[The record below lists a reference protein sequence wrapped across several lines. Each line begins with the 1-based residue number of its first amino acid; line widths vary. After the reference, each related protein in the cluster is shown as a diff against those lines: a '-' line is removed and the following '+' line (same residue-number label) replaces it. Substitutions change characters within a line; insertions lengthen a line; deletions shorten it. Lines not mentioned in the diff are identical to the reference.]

1 MHLPLCNYL
10 LQELDERPL
19 PVPYYKHQP
28 KRKQMTFLVAQ
39 RQIDTDTIEILWE
52 CTSEEQAQDAADLVN
67 DRLAYY
73 GIPGDYYA
81 YVY

>member
-1 MHLPLCNYL
+1 MHLPLCNEM
-10 LQELDERPL
+10 LQELDARPL
-19 PVPYYKHQP
+19 PVPYLQSNQK
-28 KRKQMTFLVAQ
+28 KQMTFLVAQ